1 MKSRHLLLLY
11 SVFFLVSCNPK
22 TDTESG
28 FSYQPE
34 VELITNELKFTDIV
48 DEYKYVKLETN
59 DSCLIGN
66 VKQLLIHE
74 SKIYVLSDGVFCF
87 NMDGKFLFSILQ
99 KGRGPGEFLKIEN
112 IGIDD
117 DRLYLVS
124 TRKILFY
131 NSNSGEY
138 LKSINTEYYITYL
151 YLYGNNMYMDVLSN
165 PQNKPDKIG
174 RFYSSQLDDQKVIE
188 GILPDIS
195 NKFMSSP
202 FVTYNKC
209 LYYTDPLLVQVYKV
223 HNKTIEPYIYF
234 NFGDQ
239 TPTTADVEKLLSVT
253 PRTFNGYEKAINLVN
268 VFETKSTI
276 TGAVS
281 LNRRPHYIIFD
292 KKSDKAIAFDF
303 YKNMGRET
311 YQILGSQIS
320 AAYEDYFY
328 AVIPVPMIMSS
339 IKKLRDEETLLDS
352 SHPENKNLISL
363 LNTEMN
369 DNPIIAM
376 YKFRSPLDILK
387 RTLK

>member
-1 MKSRHLLLLY
+1 MKSRHLLILY

-34 VELITNELKFTDIV
+34 VELINNKLKFTDIV
-48 DEYKYVKLETN
+48 EKYKYVKLETN
-59 DSCLIGN
+59 DSCLIGD

-87 NMDGKFLFSILQ
+87 NMDGKFLFSISQ

-117 DRLYLVS
+117 NMLYLIS

-151 YLYGNNMYMDVLSN
+151 CLDGNNMYMDVLPI
-165 PQNKPDKIG
+165 PQNKPDQRG
-174 RFYSSQLDDQKVIE
+174 RFYRSQLDDQKVIE

-202 FVTYNKC
+202 FVTYNNC

-239 TPTTADVEKLLSVT
+239 TPTTADVEKFLSVT
-253 PRTFNGYEKAINLVN
+253 PRNFNGYDKAINLVN

-276 TGAVS
+276 TE
-281 LNRRPHYIIFD
+281 I
-292 KKSDKAIAFDF
+292 
-303 YKNMGRET
+303 GRASCRER
-311 YQILGSQIS
+311 
-320 AAYEDYFY
+320 
-328 AVIPVPMIMSS
+328 V
-339 IKKLRDEETLLDS
+339 
-352 SHPENKNLISL
+352 
-363 LNTEMN
+363 
-369 DNPIIAM
+369 
-376 YKFRSPLDILK
+376 
-387 RTLK
+387 